1 MFLCIL
7 FTEQA
12 LFTIIHCVCCF
23 VRLSLELFSQ
33 SILVEWALG
42 NIEQMMTRLDDVFN
56 NANGFQD
63 TLRAAR
69 IKLTHLRMTGN
80 CLNEAF
86 AYGFQ
91 ILEHLGETFPAT
103 PANET
108 IVQEVL
114 ATKQLVTG
122 SLNESKLKSLSEI
135 TDSTKK
141 EAMAILEELLICSYQ
156 SHSIFFPLIACRMV
170 RITLQHG
177 LAKSSCIGKILPC
190 DFLRFT
196 LHRCTFN
203 AHLSVRVNCNV
214 GLVSVAISL
223 VTVFSNFSEGYS
235 IAKTSLSIAG
245 SDKRVLCYIMVSAF
259 GMINIWKEPI
269 QAILPQLKDAYNM
282 SLKYGLID
290 NALAAGML
298 HAYRSFFTG
307 SLLKA
312 LNEEVSLFMRNNQ
325 ERHKRKLMHL
335 CMRPVSN
342 GIECLSGSSGPR
354 NVGEFITEEHLAEAL
369 HNKEFTVCESMLA
382 IKLMCSFIFRKP
394 DEVNAIARQYLELFE
409 RQGGASAQFIN
420 IYRIFYGGLLSLH
433 FYRESRDQFWMDRAA
448 HAIQK
453 MERWYSE
460 SDWNFENK
468 LFLLQA
474 ERHYAFGE
482 IDRAAEKYKLAEES
496 SKTHRF
502 LHEEALACE
511 LAAEFHQKAGNKN
524 FVAELIDRAVK
535 CYQTWGAERKVESLL
550 FSP

>member
-1 MFLCIL
+1 MY
-7 FTEQA
+7 
-12 LFTIIHCVCCF
+12 CVCVCF
-23 VRLSLELFSQ
+23 VRLSLELCSQ

-42 NIEQMMTRLDDVFN
+42 NMEQMMAGLDEVFN
-56 NANGFQD
+56 NAKGFQD
-63 TLRAAR
+63 TLRAAH
-69 IKLTHLRMTGN
+69 IKLKYLRMTGN
-80 CLNEAF
+80 CLSEAF

-91 ILEHLGETFPAT
+91 ILEQFGETFPAT

-108 IVQEVL
+108 IVQEIL

-122 SLNESKLKSLSEI
+122 SLNESKLKSLPEL

-141 EAMAILEELLICSYQ
+141 EAMAFLEELLICSYQ
-156 SHSIFFPLIACRMV
+156 SQSIHFPLIACRMV
-170 RITLQHG
+170 QITLQHG
-177 LAKSSCIGKILPC
+177 LAKSSCIGKILPE
-190 DFLRFT
+190 T
-196 LHRCTFN
+196 LLLLLVLCTFN
-203 AHLSVRVNCNV
+203 AHLSVPVHVNCNV
-214 GLVSVAISL
+214 GLISVAISL
-223 VTVFSNFSEGYS
+223 VTIFGNFSEGYS
-235 IAKTSLSIAG
+235 IAKTCLSIAR
-245 SDKRVLCYIMVSAF
+245 SDKRVLCNIKVSAF

-290 NALAAGML
+290 NAVAAGML
-298 HAYRSFFTG
+298 HGYRSFFTG
-307 SLLKA
+307 SLLKP
-312 LNEEVSLFMRNNQ
+312 LNEEVSLFMRDNL
-325 ERHKRKLMHL
+325 ERHKRKIMHL
-335 CMRPVSN
+335 CMLPLSN
-342 GIECLSGSSGPR
+342 GIECLSGSRGPR

-369 HNKEFTVCESMLA
+369 KNKESTMCESMLA
-382 IKLMCSFIFRKP
+382 IKMMCSFIFRRL
-394 DEVNAIARQYLELFE
+394 DEVKAIARQYLELFE

-453 MERWYSE
+453 MERWNSE

-482 IDRAAEKYKLAEES
+482 MDQAAEKYKLAEKS

-511 LAAEFHQKAGNKN
+511 LAADFHKKAGNKN

-535 CYQTWGAERKVESLL
+535 CYQTWGAEGKVESLL
-550 FSP
+550 FY